1 MGTAKTCL
9 LFFTIQLI
17 YIISAQEMKR
27 VPDGFVGTRGKKSI
41 SDISSDTDHY
51 YKRKPQFFV
60 GVRGKK
66 NLIDTLTEE
75 HFKRAPMGF
84 VGMRGKK
91 ELISPDFRYS
101 GSGIIP
107 KVDGSLIGKIDY
119 SANGDI
125 SDETAYSV
133 NNFITEYLQNLE
145 KDNILEN
152 ELKFEQMMNSQP
164 MSDESAAT
172 DVDKRAA
179 NMHQFYGVR
188 GKKSIQNKRPYD
200 LTFRGKFIGVR
211 GKKAIKDDNSA
222 EAIKFLLD
230 QEGPWPK
237 RKTQMG
243 FFGMRG
249 KKWTDGEPQN

>member
-66 NLIDTLTEE
+66 SLVDTLTEE

-107 KVDGSLIGKIDY
+107 KLDGSLIGKIDY

-125 SDETAYSV
+125 SDETAL
-133 NNFITEYLQNLE
+133 NNFIAEYLQNLE
-145 KDNILEN
+145 KDNMLEN

-164 MSDESAAT
+164 MSDESAAP

-179 NMHQFYGVR
+179 NIHQFYGVR

-211 GKKAIKDDNSA
+211 GKKAIKDGNSA

-249 KKWTDGEPQN
+249 KKWTDGEA